1 MSRTQLAL
9 NHSESGGC
17 DSSVGLLEWSAMPM
31 HLLLIMPRAACCC
44 RYGPALY
51 AWLNGYA
58 TGVGHHVN
66 YYKVTCRDST

>member
-1 MSRTQLAL
+1 MLQRPS
-9 NHSESGGC
+9 
-17 DSSVGLLEWSAMPM
+17 MPT
-31 HLLLIMPRAACCC
+31 HLLLIMPHAACCC

-66 YYKVTCRDST
+66 YYKVTCKDSV